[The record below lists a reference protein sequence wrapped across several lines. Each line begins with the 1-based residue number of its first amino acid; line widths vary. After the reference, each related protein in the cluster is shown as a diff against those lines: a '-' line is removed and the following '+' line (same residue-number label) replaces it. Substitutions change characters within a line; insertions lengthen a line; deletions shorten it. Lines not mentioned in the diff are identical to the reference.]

1 MILNEL
7 KTVISERTG
16 MPASLLTGQTAEEII
31 SQARA
36 LLELKS
42 KNEVERPKST
52 REQFAEWLSIKQ
64 GEVLEDPEN
73 AALSE
78 IAEAVRVEN
87 GGYPVIPDGGEVT
100 GLPDPRPA
108 WKQFEEWFNHRT
120 AFNPLKSYG
129 GVWENIKDTDS
140 LG

>member
-7 KTVISERTG
+7 KTVIEEKTG
-16 MPASLLTGQTAEEII
+16 VPASLLTGKTAEEII

-42 KNEVERPKST
+42 KDEAERPKST

-64 GEVLEDPEN
+64 GEVLDDPEN
-73 AALSE
+73 AALAE

-108 WKQFEEWFNHRT
+108 WQQFEEWFNQRT
-120 AFNPLKSYG
+120 ALNLNKSYG
-129 GVWENIKDTDS
+129 GVWENVKDPDS
-140 LG
+140 VG